1 VVTDP
6 HFESFFAQAID
17 DEHDKDAGLGADE
30 LYGLYTSWC
39 LLGQQPPQP
48 PEALWEA
55 LKARRINPGNNHL
68 GMKGPAAADYI
79 IASAPDLV

>member
-1 VVTDP
+1 MGHR
-6 HFESFFAQAID
+6 HFEAFLSQAID
-17 DEHDKDAGLGADE
+17 EEHYTEAGLDPDE

-39 LLGQQPPQP
+39 LLNREDPKS

-55 LKARRINPGNNHL
+55 LKKHRIKPAHNHV

-79 IASAPDLV
+79 ISSAPDLH